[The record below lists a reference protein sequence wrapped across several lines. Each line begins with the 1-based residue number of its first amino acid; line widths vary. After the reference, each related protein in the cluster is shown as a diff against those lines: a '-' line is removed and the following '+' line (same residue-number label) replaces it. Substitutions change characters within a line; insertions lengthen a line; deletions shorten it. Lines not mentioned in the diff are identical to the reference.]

1 MKALILAGGE
11 GVRLRPLTYSIPKP
25 LLPIKEKPILE
36 IIIERLASFGIK
48 EIILATGYKSYMIEA
63 YFIDGSRHGVKID
76 YIVEK
81 KRMGTAA
88 SLKSLN
94 GLIID
99 PILVLN
105 GDVITD
111 LDFNVLYE
119 FHKSSGS
126 ELTVCVVRYKVKIPY
141 GVVRYDNLNSFI
153 GLDEKPIKKFMVNA
167 GVYIVDPTLIRL
179 IPEDVVFD
187 MTDLIASA
195 KKLNKKITV
204 FEITDRWIDIGLV
217 ENYNQINKYGF

>member
-167 GVYIVDPTLIRL
+167 GIYIVDPTLIRL

-195 KKLNKKITV
+195 KKLNKKIAV

>member
-48 EIILATGYKSYMIEA
+48 EIILATGYKSYIIEA

-167 GVYIVDPTLIRL
+167 GIYIVDPTLIRL

-195 KKLNKKITV
+195 KKLNKKIAV

>member
-36 IIIERLASFGIK
+36 IIIERLASFDIK

-167 GVYIVDPTLIRL
+167 GIYIVDPTLIRL

-195 KKLNKKITV
+195 KKLNKKIAV

>member
-63 YFIDGSRHGVKID
+63 YFVDGSRHGVKID

-167 GVYIVDPTLIRL
+167 GIYIVDPTLIRL

-195 KKLNKKITV
+195 KKLNKKIAV